1 MEHRHLLPDEIELLV
16 DGEEGFGTAPLV
28 AHIERCEQCRH
39 ELEAQKRVV
48 VELERLPHFT
58 PSPLFA
64 YKVMKT
70 VQVFEP
76 WQVTAADTARR
87 FVPQSRVGRVLA
99 GATAALAGTTM
110 TLFAAWVVLRFQT
123 AVFVFD
129 VVMTRLRDLAIS
141 LTSSLGSTLL
151 GEGAAA
157 ALRASGTVSIALGA
171 SALIVTL
178 AGAAFG
184 LRRIADASRRRR
196 S

>member
-28 AHIERCEQCRH
+28 AHIERCEQCRI
-39 ELEAQKRVV
+39 ELDAQKRVAA
-48 VELERLPHFT
+48 ELERLPHFT

-64 YKVMKT
+64 YKVMKS

-87 FVPQSRVGRVLA
+87 FVPQSRLGRVFA
-99 GATAALAGTTM
+99 GAAAALIGTTM
-110 TLFAAWVVLRFQT
+110 TLFAAWVVFRFET

-129 VVMTRLRDLAIS
+129 VVLARLRDVAVS
-141 LTSSLGSTLL
+141 VTSSLGSTLL
-151 GEGAAA
+151 GEGASA
-157 ALRASGTVSIALGA
+157 ALRANGGVSVAIGA
-171 SALIVTL
+171 SVLLITVV
-178 AGAAFG
+178 GAVFG